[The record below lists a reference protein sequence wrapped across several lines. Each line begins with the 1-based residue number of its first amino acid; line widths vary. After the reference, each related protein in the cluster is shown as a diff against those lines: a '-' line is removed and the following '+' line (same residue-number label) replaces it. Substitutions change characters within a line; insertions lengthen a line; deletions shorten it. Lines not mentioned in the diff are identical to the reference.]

1 MNWKGNLKKKLT
13 AVLSAGVL
21 AVTGTVSAVS
31 GMTASAQPSAGTYG
45 DALKL
50 SLYFFDA
57 NQCGADD
64 NVLTW
69 RGKCHTYDAEA
80 SLSSAKGLSSS
91 SVAAIKAANGGLDTV
106 DVSGGYHDAGDHLKF
121 SNTMGYSCTNL
132 AWSYFENPDS
142 YKETGSEDHLLYILK
157 KMCDYF
163 MKVTYL
169 DDSGNVIAFCYMVGD
184 DQDHNIWTAPEVQ
197 TQNRPTYWADASNPS
212 VDASGHMAA
221 ALAATS
227 LAFRD
232 KNADYA
238 DACLKYANALEK
250 FTEKY
255 PKATYEGIGSY
266 YSCGNIEDKVAW
278 SDLWCAIANNNGKL
292 PDSYQAQYTPSN
304 GVYNGSIYDYW
315 VYSWDKVWGGYSALL
330 YSMDPTKYSAHG
342 SELVFDMDQLVG
354 NKNQAYYPVGGG
366 WGASRYNCA
375 WQMYALTYA
384 KYTSGQDKYNEY
396 AQGQMDYLL
405 GNNPANRSYLIGF
418 GDSYPQ
424 HIHHRAANPDKD
436 TAKYTLYGTLVG
448 GPTDANGSYDD
459 NTDSYSCTEPAL
471 DYNGCFALAIAGLY
485 AVYGGS
491 TTAAQSA
498 IASASEIN
506 SDFVFSYGGETPQPG
521 TTTTEQTT
529 TTTEETTA
537 TTTTTDTTTAIR
549 ETVWGEVPDEM
560 TVGEEAK
567 ATIIH
572 YLGVS
577 GVSCTWTSSDPEI
590 LEVTETGK
598 EGDLYTYAKIS
609 AKKAGKVTLTAN
621 DNGQIFTHEITVNPS
636 EEKAE
641 WADIPYYIIA
651 GDDFSASISYT
662 GSNPDFQWTS
672 SDPNVLEVEGSGLNA
687 TLHAKNGGTVTLT
700 ATNGSITL
708 TKEIEVAI
716 CILTTSTTEE
726 TTTTTTES
734 VTTNSDETT
743 ATTSGSETT
752 TTTKGGDVTP
762 ASLYGDVNLDGR
774 VDITDAVMLNKAAA
788 NTVQLSEQ
796 QRSNAD
802 CDANNEV
809 DSNDAVVLL
818 KFLVSIIKTLPEVAE

>member
-238 DACLKYANALEK
+238 DTCLKYANALEK

-292 PDSYQAQYTPSN
+292 LDSYQAQYTPSN

-330 YSMDPTKYSAHG
+330 YSMDPQKYSAHG

-436 TAKYTLYGTLVG
+436 TAKYILYGTLVG

-459 NTDSYSCTEPAL
+459 NTNSYSCTEPAL

-506 SDFVFSYGGETPQPG
+506 SDFVFSYGSETPQPG

-529 TTTEETTA
+529 TTTEETT
-537 TTTTTDTTTAIR
+537 TTTEESTVTT
-549 ETVWGEVPDEM
+549 E
-560 TVGEEAK
+560 K
-567 ATIIH
+567 
-572 YLGVS
+572 
-577 GVSCTWTSSDPEI
+577 
-590 LEVTETGK
+590 
-598 EGDLYTYAKIS
+598 
-609 AKKAGKVTLTAN
+609 
-621 DNGQIFTHEITVNPS
+621 
-636 EEKAE
+636 EKAE
-641 WADIPYYIIA
+641 WADFPYYIMA

-672 SDPNVLEVEGSGLNA
+672 SDPNVLEVEGSGLNV
-687 TLHAKNGGTVTLT
+687 TLHAKDGGTVTLT

-708 TKEIEVAI
+708 TKEIGIVTEVF
-716 CILTTSTTEE
+716 TTSTTEE

-734 VTTNSDETT
+734 VTTDSDETT

>member
-21 AVTGTVSAVS
+21 AVTGTVSAMS

-330 YSMDPTKYSAHG
+330 YSMDPQKYSAHG

-375 WQMYALTYA
+375 WQMYADLCKVY
-384 KYTSGQDKYNEY
+384 Q
-396 AQGQMDYLL
+396 
-405 GNNPANRSYLIGF
+405 
-418 GDSYPQ
+418 
-424 HIHHRAANPDKD
+424 PD
-436 TAKYTLYGTLVG
+436 
-448 GPTDANGSYDD
+448 
-459 NTDSYSCTEPAL
+459 
-471 DYNGCFALAIAGLY
+471 
-485 AVYGGS
+485 
-491 TTAAQSA
+491 
-498 IASASEIN
+498 
-506 SDFVFSYGGETPQPG
+506 
-521 TTTTEQTT
+521 
-529 TTTEETTA
+529 
-537 TTTTTDTTTAIR
+537 R
-549 ETVWGEVPDEM
+549 
-560 TVGEEAK
+560 
-567 ATIIH
+567 
-572 YLGVS
+572 
-577 GVSCTWTSSDPEI
+577 
-590 LEVTETGK
+590 
-598 EGDLYTYAKIS
+598 
-609 AKKAGKVTLTAN
+609 
-621 DNGQIFTHEITVNPS
+621 QI
-636 EEKAE
+636 
-641 WADIPYYIIA
+641 
-651 GDDFSASISYT
+651 
-662 GSNPDFQWTS
+662 Q
-672 SDPNVLEVEGSGLNA
+672 
-687 TLHAKNGGTVTLT
+687 
-700 ATNGSITL
+700 
-708 TKEIEVAI
+708 
-716 CILTTSTTEE
+716 
-726 TTTTTTES
+726 
-734 VTTNSDETT
+734 
-743 ATTSGSETT
+743 
-752 TTTKGGDVTP
+752 
-762 ASLYGDVNLDGR
+762 
-774 VDITDAVMLNKAAA
+774 
-788 NTVQLSEQ
+788 
-796 QRSNAD
+796 
-802 CDANNEV
+802 
-809 DSNDAVVLL
+809 
-818 KFLVSIIKTLPEVAE
+818 

>member
-1 MNWKGNLKKKLT
+1 MNWKGSLKKKLT

-21 AVTGTVSAVS
+21 AVTGTVSAMS

-238 DACLKYANALEK
+238 DTCLKYANALEK

-330 YSMDPTKYSAHG
+330 YSMDPQKYSAHG

-436 TAKYTLYGTLVG
+436 TAKYILYGTLVG

-459 NTDSYSCTEPAL
+459 NTNSYSCTEPAL

-506 SDFVFSYGGETPQPG
+506 SDFVFSYGSETPQPG

-529 TTTEETTA
+529 TTTEETT
-537 TTTTTDTTTAIR
+537 TTTEESTVTT
-549 ETVWGEVPDEM
+549 E
-560 TVGEEAK
+560 K
-567 ATIIH
+567 
-572 YLGVS
+572 
-577 GVSCTWTSSDPEI
+577 
-590 LEVTETGK
+590 
-598 EGDLYTYAKIS
+598 
-609 AKKAGKVTLTAN
+609 
-621 DNGQIFTHEITVNPS
+621 
-636 EEKAE
+636 EKAE

-743 ATTSGSETT
+743 ATTSSSETT

>member
-330 YSMDPTKYSAHG
+330 YSMDPQKYSAHG

-418 GDSYPQ
+418 GHSYPQ

-436 TAKYTLYGTLVG
+436 TAKYILYGTLVG

-459 NTDSYSCTEPAL
+459 NTNSYSCTEPAL

-506 SDFVFSYGGETPQPG
+506 SDFVFSYGSETPQPG

-529 TTTEETTA
+529 TTTEETT
-537 TTTTTDTTTAIR
+537 TTTEESTVTT
-549 ETVWGEVPDEM
+549 E
-560 TVGEEAK
+560 K
-567 ATIIH
+567 
-572 YLGVS
+572 
-577 GVSCTWTSSDPEI
+577 
-590 LEVTETGK
+590 
-598 EGDLYTYAKIS
+598 
-609 AKKAGKVTLTAN
+609 
-621 DNGQIFTHEITVNPS
+621 
-636 EEKAE
+636 EKAE

-672 SDPNVLEVEGSGLNA
+672 SDPNVLEVEGSGLNV
-687 TLHAKNGGTVTLT
+687 TLHAKDGGTVTLT

-708 TKEIEVAI
+708 TKEIGIMTEVF
-716 CILTTSTTEE
+716 TTSTTEE

-734 VTTNSDETT
+734 VTTDSDETT

>member
-31 GMTASAQPSAGTYG
+31 GMTASAQPSVGTYG

-212 VDASGHMAA
+212 VDASGHMVA

-330 YSMDPTKYSAHG
+330 YSMDPQKYSAHG

-436 TAKYTLYGTLVG
+436 TAKYILYGTLVG

-459 NTDSYSCTEPAL
+459 NTNSYSCTEPAL

-491 TTAAQSA
+491 TTAAQGA

-529 TTTEETTA
+529 TTTEETT
-537 TTTTTDTTTAIR
+537 TTTEESTVTT
-549 ETVWGEVPDEM
+549 E
-560 TVGEEAK
+560 K
-567 ATIIH
+567 
-572 YLGVS
+572 
-577 GVSCTWTSSDPEI
+577 
-590 LEVTETGK
+590 
-598 EGDLYTYAKIS
+598 
-609 AKKAGKVTLTAN
+609 
-621 DNGQIFTHEITVNPS
+621 
-636 EEKAE
+636 EKAE

-743 ATTSGSETT
+743 ATTSSSETT

>member
-238 DACLKYANALEK
+238 DTCLKYANALEK

-330 YSMDPTKYSAHG
+330 YSMDPQKYSAHG

-436 TAKYTLYGTLVG
+436 TAKYILYGTLVG

-459 NTDSYSCTEPAL
+459 NTNSYSCTEPAL

-506 SDFVFSYGGETPQPG
+506 SDFVFSYGSETPQPG

-529 TTTEETTA
+529 TTTEETT
-537 TTTTTDTTTAIR
+537 TTTEESTVTT
-549 ETVWGEVPDEM
+549 E
-560 TVGEEAK
+560 K
-567 ATIIH
+567 
-572 YLGVS
+572 
-577 GVSCTWTSSDPEI
+577 
-590 LEVTETGK
+590 
-598 EGDLYTYAKIS
+598 
-609 AKKAGKVTLTAN
+609 
-621 DNGQIFTHEITVNPS
+621 
-636 EEKAE
+636 EKAE

-743 ATTSGSETT
+743 ATTSSSETT

>member
-1 MNWKGNLKKKLT
+1 
-13 AVLSAGVL
+13 
-21 AVTGTVSAVS
+21 
-31 GMTASAQPSAGTYG
+31 
-45 DALKL
+45 
-50 SLYFFDA
+50 
-57 NQCGADD
+57 
-64 NVLTW
+64 
-69 RGKCHTYDAEA
+69 
-80 SLSSAKGLSSS
+80 
-91 SVAAIKAANGGLDTV
+91 
-106 DVSGGYHDAGDHLKF
+106 
-121 SNTMGYSCTNL
+121 
-132 AWSYFENPDS
+132 
-142 YKETGSEDHLLYILK
+142 
-157 KMCDYF
+157 

-330 YSMDPTKYSAHG
+330 YSMDPQKYSAHG

-436 TAKYTLYGTLVG
+436 TAKYICTAPWSVVRQM
-448 GPTDANGSYDD
+448 PTVLM
-459 NTDSYSCTEPAL
+459 TITQILIP
-471 DYNGCFALAIAGLY
+471 
-485 AVYGGS
+485 
-491 TTAAQSA
+491 AQSRHWITMA
-498 IASASEIN
+498 ALHWQLP
-506 SDFVFSYGGETPQPG
+506 DCMPF
-521 TTTTEQTT
+521 
-529 TTTEETTA
+529 
-537 TTTTTDTTTAIR
+537 
-549 ETVWGEVPDEM
+549 TVVRQQL
-560 TVGEEAK
+560 
-567 ATIIH
+567 H
-572 YLGVS
+572 
-577 GVSCTWTSSDPEI
+577 
-590 LEVTETGK
+590 
-598 EGDLYTYAKIS
+598 
-609 AKKAGKVTLTAN
+609 KV
-621 DNGQIFTHEITVNPS
+621 Q
-636 EEKAE
+636 
-641 WADIPYYIIA
+641 
-651 GDDFSASISYT
+651 
-662 GSNPDFQWTS
+662 
-672 SDPNVLEVEGSGLNA
+672 
-687 TLHAKNGGTVTLT
+687 LHLLLKLTVTLY
-700 ATNGSITL
+700 
-708 TKEIEVAI
+708 
-716 CILTTSTTEE
+716 
-726 TTTTTTES
+726 S
-734 VTTNSDETT
+734 V
-743 ATTSGSETT
+743 
-752 TTTKGGDVTP
+752 
-762 ASLYGDVNLDGR
+762 
-774 VDITDAVMLNKAAA
+774 MAAKHRSRA
-788 NTVQLSEQ
+788 LPLQNRRLPRQKKP
-796 QRSNAD
+796 QR
-802 CDANNEV
+802 
-809 DSNDAVVLL
+809 LL
-818 KFLVSIIKTLPEVAE
+818 KKAQ

>member
-330 YSMDPTKYSAHG
+330 YSMDPQKYSAHG

-436 TAKYTLYGTLVG
+436 TAKYILYGTLVG

-459 NTDSYSCTEPAL
+459 NTNSYSCTEPAL

-491 TTAAQSA
+491 TTAAQGA

-529 TTTEETTA
+529 TTTEETT
-537 TTTTTDTTTAIR
+537 TTTEESTVTT
-549 ETVWGEVPDEM
+549 E
-560 TVGEEAK
+560 K
-567 ATIIH
+567 
-572 YLGVS
+572 
-577 GVSCTWTSSDPEI
+577 
-590 LEVTETGK
+590 
-598 EGDLYTYAKIS
+598 
-609 AKKAGKVTLTAN
+609 
-621 DNGQIFTHEITVNPS
+621 
-636 EEKAE
+636 EKAE

-716 CILTTSTTEE
+716 CIMTTSTTEE

-734 VTTNSDETT
+734 VTTDSDETT
-743 ATTSGSETT
+743 ATTSGSETA

>member
-1 MNWKGNLKKKLT
+1 MNRKGNLKTKLA
-13 AVLSAGVL
+13 AVFSAGVL
-21 AVTGTVSAVS
+21 AVTGTASAVS
-31 GMTASAQPSAGTYG
+31 GMTVSAQPSAGTYG

-91 SVAAIKAANGGLDTV
+91 SMAAIKAANGGSDTV

-132 AWSYFENPDS
+132 AWSYFENPNS

-330 YSMDPTKYSAHG
+330 YSMDPQKYSAHG

-424 HIHHRAANPDKD
+424 HIRIRVLRNTLCMVHWSAVRQMPTVLMTITRTLIPAQNRRWITMAALHWQLPDCMPFTAVRQQLHRVQLHLLLKS
-436 TAKYTLYGTLVG
+436 TATLY
-448 GPTDANGSYDD
+448 
-459 NTDSYSCTEPAL
+459 
-471 DYNGCFALAIAGLY
+471 
-485 AVYGGS
+485 
-491 TTAAQSA
+491 SA
-498 IASASEIN
+498 
-506 SDFVFSYGGETPQPG
+506 
-521 TTTTEQTT
+521 
-529 TTTEETTA
+529 
-537 TTTTTDTTTAIR
+537 
-549 ETVWGEVPDEM
+549 M
-560 TVGEEAK
+560 
-567 ATIIH
+567 
-572 YLGVS
+572 
-577 GVSCTWTSSDPEI
+577 
-590 LEVTETGK
+590 
-598 EGDLYTYAKIS
+598 
-609 AKKAGKVTLTAN
+609 
-621 DNGQIFTHEITVNPS
+621 
-636 EEKAE
+636 
-641 WADIPYYIIA
+641 
-651 GDDFSASISYT
+651 
-662 GSNPDFQWTS
+662 
-672 SDPNVLEVEGSGLNA
+672 
-687 TLHAKNGGTVTLT
+687 
-700 ATNGSITL
+700 
-708 TKEIEVAI
+708 
-716 CILTTSTTEE
+716 
-726 TTTTTTES
+726 
-734 VTTNSDETT
+734 
-743 ATTSGSETT
+743 
-752 TTTKGGDVTP
+752 
-762 ASLYGDVNLDGR
+762 
-774 VDITDAVMLNKAAA
+774 AAA
-788 NTVQLSEQ
+788 RLLSPAQPRPRSRPRPQQKRQ
-796 QRSNAD
+796 QRQQK
-802 CDANNEV
+802 
-809 DSNDAVVLL
+809 LPQQR
-818 KFLVSIIKTLPEVAE
+818 TLPRHRIRWQRGKRYRIL

>member
-21 AVTGTVSAVS
+21 AVTGTVSAMS

-330 YSMDPTKYSAHG
+330 YSMDPQKYSAHG

-424 HIHHRAANPDKD
+424 HIHHRAANPDKG

-506 SDFVFSYGGETPQPG
+506 SDFVFSYGSETPQPG

-529 TTTEETTA
+529 TTTEETT
-537 TTTTTDTTTAIR
+537 TTTEESTVTT
-549 ETVWGEVPDEM
+549 E
-560 TVGEEAK
+560 K
-567 ATIIH
+567 
-572 YLGVS
+572 
-577 GVSCTWTSSDPEI
+577 
-590 LEVTETGK
+590 
-598 EGDLYTYAKIS
+598 
-609 AKKAGKVTLTAN
+609 
-621 DNGQIFTHEITVNPS
+621 
-636 EEKAE
+636 EKAE

-743 ATTSGSETT
+743 ATTSSSETT

>member
-238 DACLKYANALEK
+238 DTCLKYANALEK

-330 YSMDPTKYSAHG
+330 YSMDPQKYSAHG

-436 TAKYTLYGTLVG
+436 TAKYILYGTLVG

-459 NTDSYSCTEPAL
+459 NTNSYSCTEPAL

-498 IASASEIN
+498 ISSASEIN
-506 SDFVFSYGGETPQPG
+506 SDFVFSYGSETPQPG

-529 TTTEETTA
+529 TTTEETT
-537 TTTTTDTTTAIR
+537 TTTEESTVTT
-549 ETVWGEVPDEM
+549 E
-560 TVGEEAK
+560 K
-567 ATIIH
+567 
-572 YLGVS
+572 
-577 GVSCTWTSSDPEI
+577 
-590 LEVTETGK
+590 
-598 EGDLYTYAKIS
+598 
-609 AKKAGKVTLTAN
+609 
-621 DNGQIFTHEITVNPS
+621 
-636 EEKAE
+636 EKAE
-641 WADIPYYIIA
+641 WADFPYYIMA

>member
-238 DACLKYANALEK
+238 DTCLKYANALEK

-330 YSMDPTKYSAHG
+330 YSMDPQKYSAHG

-436 TAKYTLYGTLVG
+436 TAKYILYGTLVG

-459 NTDSYSCTEPAL
+459 NTNSYSCTEPTL

-506 SDFVFSYGGETPQPG
+506 SDFVFSYGSETPQPG

-529 TTTEETTA
+529 TTTEETT
-537 TTTTTDTTTAIR
+537 TTTEESTVTT
-549 ETVWGEVPDEM
+549 E
-560 TVGEEAK
+560 K
-567 ATIIH
+567 
-572 YLGVS
+572 
-577 GVSCTWTSSDPEI
+577 
-590 LEVTETGK
+590 
-598 EGDLYTYAKIS
+598 
-609 AKKAGKVTLTAN
+609 
-621 DNGQIFTHEITVNPS
+621 
-636 EEKAE
+636 EKAE
-641 WADIPYYIIA
+641 WADFPYYIMA

-672 SDPNVLEVEGSGLNA
+672 SDPNVLEVEGSGLNV
-687 TLHAKNGGTVTLT
+687 TLHAKDGGTVTLT

-708 TKEIEVAI
+708 TKEIGIVTEVF
-716 CILTTSTTEE
+716 TTSTTEE

-734 VTTNSDETT
+734 VTTDSDETT

>member
-491 TTAAQSA
+491 TTAADNA

-506 SDFVFSYGGETPQPG
+506 GDYVFSYGGSETPQPG

-529 TTTEETTA
+529 TTTEETT
-537 TTTTTDTTTAIR
+537 TTTEESTVTT
-549 ETVWGEVPDEM
+549 E
-560 TVGEEAK
+560 
-567 ATIIH
+567 
-572 YLGVS
+572 
-577 GVSCTWTSSDPEI
+577 
-590 LEVTETGK
+590 
-598 EGDLYTYAKIS
+598 
-609 AKKAGKVTLTAN
+609 
-621 DNGQIFTHEITVNPS
+621 

-708 TKEIEVAI
+708 TKEIGVAI

-743 ATTSGSETT
+743 ATTSSSETT

>member
-21 AVTGTVSAVS
+21 AVTGTVSAMS

-330 YSMDPTKYSAHG
+330 YSMDPQKYSAHG

-405 GNNPANRSYLIGF
+405 GNNSANRSYLIGF

-436 TAKYTLYGTLVG
+436 TAKYILYGTLVG

-459 NTDSYSCTEPAL
+459 NTNSYSCTEPAL

-491 TTAAQSA
+491 TTAAQGA

-529 TTTEETTA
+529 TTTEETT
-537 TTTTTDTTTAIR
+537 TTTEESTVTT
-549 ETVWGEVPDEM
+549 E
-560 TVGEEAK
+560 K
-567 ATIIH
+567 
-572 YLGVS
+572 
-577 GVSCTWTSSDPEI
+577 
-590 LEVTETGK
+590 
-598 EGDLYTYAKIS
+598 
-609 AKKAGKVTLTAN
+609 
-621 DNGQIFTHEITVNPS
+621 
-636 EEKAE
+636 EKAE
-641 WADIPYYIIA
+641 WADFPYYIMA

-672 SDPNVLEVEGSGLNA
+672 SDPNVLEVEGSGLNV
-687 TLHAKNGGTVTLT
+687 TLHAKDGGTVTLT

-708 TKEIEVAI
+708 TKEIGIMTEVF
-716 CILTTSTTEE
+716 TTSTTEE

-734 VTTNSDETT
+734 VTTDSDETT

>member
-330 YSMDPTKYSAHG
+330 YSMDPQKYSAHG

-436 TAKYTLYGTLVG
+436 TAKYILYGTLVG

-459 NTDSYSCTEPAL
+459 NTNSYSCTEPAL

-491 TTAAQSA
+491 TTAAQGA

-529 TTTEETTA
+529 TTTEETT
-537 TTTTTDTTTAIR
+537 TTTEESTVTT
-549 ETVWGEVPDEM
+549 E
-560 TVGEEAK
+560 K
-567 ATIIH
+567 
-572 YLGVS
+572 
-577 GVSCTWTSSDPEI
+577 
-590 LEVTETGK
+590 
-598 EGDLYTYAKIS
+598 
-609 AKKAGKVTLTAN
+609 
-621 DNGQIFTHEITVNPS
+621 
-636 EEKAE
+636 EKAE

>member
-21 AVTGTVSAVS
+21 AVTGTVSAMS

-330 YSMDPTKYSAHG
+330 YSMDPQKYSAHG

-436 TAKYTLYGTLVG
+436 TAKYILYGTLVG

-459 NTDSYSCTEPAL
+459 NTNSYSCTEPAL

-506 SDFVFSYGGETPQPG
+506 SDFVFSYGSETPQPG

-529 TTTEETTA
+529 TTTEETT
-537 TTTTTDTTTAIR
+537 TTTEESTVTT
-549 ETVWGEVPDEM
+549 E
-560 TVGEEAK
+560 K
-567 ATIIH
+567 
-572 YLGVS
+572 
-577 GVSCTWTSSDPEI
+577 
-590 LEVTETGK
+590 
-598 EGDLYTYAKIS
+598 
-609 AKKAGKVTLTAN
+609 
-621 DNGQIFTHEITVNPS
+621 
-636 EEKAE
+636 EKAE

-726 TTTTTTES
+726 TTTTTTKS

-743 ATTSGSETT
+743 ATTSSSETT

>member
-21 AVTGTVSAVS
+21 AVTGTVSAMS

-330 YSMDPTKYSAHG
+330 YFMDPQKYSAHG

-436 TAKYTLYGTLVG
+436 TAKYILYGTLVG

-459 NTDSYSCTEPAL
+459 NTNSYSCTEPAL

-506 SDFVFSYGGETPQPG
+506 SDFVFSYGSETPQPG

-529 TTTEETTA
+529 TTTEETT
-537 TTTTTDTTTAIR
+537 TTTEESTVTT
-549 ETVWGEVPDEM
+549 E
-560 TVGEEAK
+560 K
-567 ATIIH
+567 
-572 YLGVS
+572 
-577 GVSCTWTSSDPEI
+577 
-590 LEVTETGK
+590 
-598 EGDLYTYAKIS
+598 
-609 AKKAGKVTLTAN
+609 
-621 DNGQIFTHEITVNPS
+621 
-636 EEKAE
+636 EKAE

-743 ATTSGSETT
+743 ATTSSSETT

>member
-21 AVTGTVSAVS
+21 AVTGTVSAMS

-238 DACLKYANALEK
+238 DTCLKYANALEK

-330 YSMDPTKYSAHG
+330 YSMDPQKYSAHG

-436 TAKYTLYGTLVG
+436 TAKYILYGTLVG

-459 NTDSYSCTEPAL
+459 NTNSYSCTEPAL

-506 SDFVFSYGGETPQPG
+506 SDFVFSYGSETPQPG

-529 TTTEETTA
+529 TTTEETT
-537 TTTTTDTTTAIR
+537 TTTEESTVTT
-549 ETVWGEVPDEM
+549 E
-560 TVGEEAK
+560 K
-567 ATIIH
+567 
-572 YLGVS
+572 
-577 GVSCTWTSSDPEI
+577 
-590 LEVTETGK
+590 
-598 EGDLYTYAKIS
+598 
-609 AKKAGKVTLTAN
+609 
-621 DNGQIFTHEITVNPS
+621 
-636 EEKAE
+636 EKAE

-743 ATTSGSETT
+743 ATTSSSETT